1 FSIRNVDGASS
12 GGAPSRPLA
21 NPLLTVPAERDAL
34 PPATFAFLE
43 GAPSEGVQWRM
54 RQSLALVGKSSRCR
68 VQLGGAGVLPFH
80 GALVRTQQ
88 GVWFVDFGERT
99 WVNGVAVRLAQLQDG
114 DLLQIGKYAMRLT
127 YERAI
132 GNAAPER
139 PRALGSNVIPP
150 QKRLPAPPAGDRARD
165 LDEQELVPDTT
176 SAAPPWPVTGD
187 QGAAVADAAS
197 FPVAESRQGAD
208 RNLPAVSDHLAL
220 QVLRQCG
227 MMQQQMA
234 EQHQQVMSFLCQFL
248 TSFRKESQEA
258 ILEEIREFR
267 RATLELQALQARLA
281 APAVTTAA
289 PVAEPAPAQGEA
301 RPAPTTATQVLEAL
315 ETRLAMPDAP
325 EQLSGNLAPA
335 QMDRP
340 PALARLKQE
349 LQALEAQL
357 TILTT
362 AAPEPLAVSPALAQ
376 ADRPS
381 LPNAGRQ
388 VAEARTPTKS
398 DESLSSTATDL
409 AGGKPATEQVDD
421 QPVSAQPETD
431 DSLEAKGTAETVRRP
446 QAEPDPELIHAQLM
460 SRMAALQNEQQT
472 RLQKILRFV
481 RSNLLGDG

>member
-1 FSIRNVDGASS
+1 MSLFAKTWSWLTVHEEDDDELYAAEESGTKRNVVSLSEARRAGSVAVF
-12 GGAPSRPLA
+12 APRSFGDVTEIA
-21 NPLLTVPAERDAL
+21 DAL
-34 PPATFAFLE
+34 
-43 GAPSEGVQWRM
+43 
-54 RQSLALVGKSSRCR
+54 
-68 VQLGGAGVLPFH
+68 
-80 GALVRTQQ
+80 
-88 GVWFVDFGERT
+88 
-99 WVNGVAVRLAQLQDG
+99 
-114 DLLQIGKYAMRLT
+114 
-127 YERAI
+127 
-132 GNAAPER
+132 
-139 PRALGSNVIPP
+139 
-150 QKRLPAPPAGDRARD
+150 RAR
-165 LDEQELVPDTT
+165 QV
-176 SAAPPWPVTGD
+176 VI
-187 QGAAVADAAS
+187 VN
-197 FPVAESRQGAD
+197 VQGAD

-289 PVAEPAPAQGEA
+289 PVAEPAQAEGAA
-301 RPAPTTATQVLEAL
+301 RPAATTATQVLEAL
-315 ETRLAMPDAP
+315 ETQLAMPAAP
-325 EQLSGNLAPA
+325 EPLSENLAPA

-381 LPNAGRQ
+381 LPNAGTQ

-398 DESLSSTATDL
+398 DESLSSAATDL
-409 AGGKPATEQVDD
+409 SPGKPTTEQADD
-421 QPVSAQPETD
+421 QSLSAALETD
-431 DSLEAKGTAETVRRP
+431 DSLEAKGTAETVRQP
-446 QAEPDPELIHAQLM
+446 PAEPDPELIHAQLM